1 MSLHAAQVAPAEA
14 PGGVD
19 TALSHRRMRELLQHA
34 LARGWAR
41 GDTAASLLAILYQ
54 AVQMSHTSWFERGVE
69 GFAICLELLLIYLC
83 LHLRR
88 CSGRSAGTA
97 RQQRRRLL
105 LRTLLAALLRV
116 SAIIVVPRL
125 VDLVHAMAPGLS
137 PRSTNGIKSSLLASC
152 TRAAG
157 ARACAASVAAHLRG
171 LVMLLL
177 PVSWVHALLGAA
189 IGWQLPPVEHLLLQ
203 TAATALL
210 LRRAPAACRQFTDLH
225 PANGRVASALYFVI
239 QQVAALLCLGSRVPL
254 EAVAQDAC
262 PCAKCIAVVWS
273 VEVSLG
279 LVWPTLMVWQG
290 QLAAAREWAVSAADQ
305 EAWQAAQLLQQ
316 QARQQAQQQQQQDGD
331 LTTGP
336 PAASTAAA
344 APPGT
349 AVAEYE
355 RSMYARLCA
364 PVLSVARACP
374 GGWAMVVA
382 LAALYPYLASVLTEP
397 QCPK

>member
-1 MSLHAAQVAPAEA
+1 
-14 PGGVD
+14 
-19 TALSHRRMRELLQHA
+19 MRELLQHA

-54 AVQMSHTSWFERGVE
+54 AVQMSHTSWFERVRLRLAARGAAAACSTVRHAPALRMQCCCAGSLRCRHGLLRLPRHVRARSRHSHSRTCKRMWSPERRSCVHPCCVPPFCLQGVE

-137 PRSTNGIKSSLLASC
+137 PRSTNGINSSLLASC

-177 PVSWVHALLGAA
+177 PVAWVHALLGAA

-210 LRRAPAACRQFTDLH
+210 LRRAPAGAWPRLCVVCTAPPVGGRCKLAPH
-225 PANGRVASALYFVI
+225 PALPT
-239 QQVAALLCLGSRVPL
+239 CLVRERFWLPL
-254 EAVAQDAC
+254 PD
-262 PCAKCIAVVWS
+262 
-273 VEVSLG
+273 VSN
-279 LVWPTLMVWQG
+279 PT
-290 QLAAAREWAVSAADQ
+290 
-305 EAWQAAQLLQQ
+305 
-316 QARQQAQQQQQQDGD
+316 
-331 LTTGP
+331 
-336 PAASTAAA
+336 
-344 APPGT
+344 
-349 AVAEYE
+349 
-355 RSMYARLCA
+355 
-364 PVLSVARACP
+364 
-374 GGWAMVVA
+374 
-382 LAALYPYLASVLTEP
+382 
-397 QCPK
+397 